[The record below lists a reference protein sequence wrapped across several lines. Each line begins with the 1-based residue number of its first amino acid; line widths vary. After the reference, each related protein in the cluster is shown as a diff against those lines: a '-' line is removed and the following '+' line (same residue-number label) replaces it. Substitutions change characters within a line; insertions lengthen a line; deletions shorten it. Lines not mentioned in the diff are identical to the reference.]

1 MGKLAGQAAGTADV
15 LFVFVQVNVELYM
28 SEMWEAGHLRT
39 LTRAQRYMPVFTTSC
54 KKSRKTVRGISTPT
68 RNLARI

>member
-39 LTRAQRYMPVFTTSC
+39 RTRAQRYTPVFTTLC
-54 KKSRKTVRGISTPT
+54 KKSRKTIRGISTPT